1 MNIRDRI
8 VARQQR
14 AQAIVDEMAVLLGE
28 LDVNADMSVYRAAPA
43 VAVANAEPEPAP
55 QPAKPKQETPR
66 PQAAAP
72 SKGGVFN
79 RASDAKVLQVARAML
94 AQGPLTLSQIVTAT
108 GVSRATATGAI
119 RSRPDLFQKTGEN
132 LFDPWDLTPAGRA
145 AASGSSPATG

>member
-8 VARQQR
+8 VARKHR
-14 AQAIVDEMAVLLGE
+14 AQAIVDEMAVLLEE
-28 LDVNADMSVYRAAPA
+28 LDADADMSVYRAAA

-94 AQGPLTLSQIVTAT
+94 AQGPLTLSQIVTAA
-108 GVSRATATGAI
+108 GVSRATATGAL